1 MLETRKVVL
10 YIAMSVDGFIAKQN
24 DDIDFLSLVEKG
36 GEDYGY
42 SDFVDSIDAI
52 LIGRKTYDRILAMGH
67 QYPHRD
73 KEVYIISRTSQLK
86 NGTFNYYTGSLKGLI
101 AELRSKHGKNIYCDG
116 GAEIV
121 NELLKE
127 DLIDEFVIS
136 IIPILLGEG
145 LVLFKNGNAERS
157 LKLISATHFEKGLVQ
172 VHYERVR

>member
-1 MLETRKVVL
+1 MVETRKVVL
-10 YIAMSVDGFIAKQN
+10 YIAMSLDGYIAKQN
-24 DDIDFLSLVEKG
+24 DDIDFLSLVEKQ

-42 SDFVDSIDAI
+42 LDFVDSIDTI
-52 LIGRKTYDRILAMGH
+52 LIGRKTYDRVNAMGYE
-67 QYPHRD
+67 YPHRD
-73 KEVYIISRTSQLK
+73 KEVYIISRTSQVR
-86 NGTFNYYTGSLKGLI
+86 NGTFNYYTGSLIELI
-101 AELRSKHGKNIYCDG
+101 AELRSKPGKNIYCDG

-157 LKLISATHFEKGLVQ
+157 LKLIHATHFEKGLVQ
-172 VHYERVR
+172 VHYERIR